1 VHHDYADNAKD
12 HDEQEHMTV
21 TRTYY
26 WDKVANAEVP
36 LNATMN
42 HYAVHGVIVDDPT
55 DPVYAFAAGYTG
67 AATLDKADGDLQL
80 PTVDADIRVGYT
92 ASQASVTPNVLA
104 LRQDANTGTAKTATI
119 DVTDTITYTADPYA
133 ITYLNQD
140 GTVFT
145 TWDAAYT
152 TVPTSYTAEDA
163 VILPKRDNVDKPGKI
178 FPGWYDNNAFTGDAI
193 TDIPIGTIGDKVYY
207 AKMKD
212 DFISD

>member
-1 VHHDYADNAKD
+1 VKPAKLELSQDPTTGTLSADINIEDTIDYYRDSEIRTDTYNINYTVHHDYADNAKD

-92 ASQASVTPNVLA
+92 ASQASVTQMYLPYVRMPTQVQ
-104 LRQDANTGTAKTATI
+104 LRPQRLT
-119 DVTDTITYTADPYA
+119 
-133 ITYLNQD
+133 
-140 GTVFT
+140 
-145 TWDAAYT
+145 
-152 TVPTSYTAEDA
+152 
-163 VILPKRDNVDKPGKI
+163 
-178 FPGWYDNNAFTGDAI
+178 
-193 TDIPIGTIGDKVYY
+193 
-207 AKMKD
+207 
-212 DFISD
+212 

>member
-92 ASQASVTPNVLA
+92 ASQASVTNVLA

-140 GTVFT
+140 GTIFT
-145 TWDAAYT
+145 TWDHG
-152 TVPTSYTAEDA
+152 
-163 VILPKRDNVDKPGKI
+163 L
-178 FPGWYDNNAFTGDAI
+178 YDS
-193 TDIPIGTIGDKVYY
+193 
-207 AKMKD
+207 
-212 DFISD
+212 SD